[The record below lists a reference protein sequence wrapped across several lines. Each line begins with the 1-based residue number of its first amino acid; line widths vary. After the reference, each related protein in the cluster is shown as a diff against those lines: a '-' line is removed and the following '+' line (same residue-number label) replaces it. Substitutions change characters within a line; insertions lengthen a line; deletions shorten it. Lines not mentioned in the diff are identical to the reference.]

1 MAREIYNID
10 DMINYLINNKSTI
23 RETAKYYGIPKS
35 TFFYKLKKYS
45 VFIDEEKLAQ
55 LNNILNTNFN
65 NKHIKGGISTKL
77 LWEKTFDKKK

>member
-23 RETAKYYGIPKS
+23 RETAKHYGIPKS

-45 VFIDEEKLAQ
+45 VFIDEEKLDQ
-55 LNNILNTNFN
+55 LNNILNTKFM
-65 NKHIKGGISTKL
+65 
-77 LWEKTFDKKK
+77 